1 MATAWVGLTTLE
13 IGVVVTLF
21 GLGIVLV
28 AYFLIVTG
36 IAALQVL
43 GSSDPQGLPQQVVA
57 PAAPADRRP
66 T

>member
-13 IGVVVTLF
+13 IGVAVTLF

-43 GSSDPQGLPQQVVA
+43 GSSDPQGQPNA
-57 PAAPADRRP
+57 HHR
-66 T
+66 